1 MSETIKIKYIRDI
14 EPIQKINN
22 GDFID
27 LRCAERTVL
36 KAGDFRLIPLGI
48 AMQLPPGYEAIVV
61 PRSSTFR
68 RYGIIQSNSIGV
80 IDETYCGEEDEWC
93 FPAYATRQTIIE
105 KNDRICQFRI
115 QKHQP
120 DIEFEITETMT
131 GGSRG
136 GFGST
141 GAQ

>member
-14 EPIQKINN
+14 EPIQKINT

-61 PRSSTFR
+61 PRSSTFK
-68 RYGIIQSNSIGV
+68 RYGIIQANSIGV
-80 IDETYCGEEDEWC
+80 IDETYCGEKDEWC
-93 FPAYATRQTIIE
+93 FPAYATKQTIIE

-115 QKHQP
+115 QRHQP
-120 DIEFEITETMT
+120 DIDFEITETLT
-131 GGSRG
+131 GESRG

>member
-1 MSETIKIKYIRDI
+1 MSETIRIKYIRDI
-14 EPIQKINN
+14 EPIQKDKN

-68 RYGIIQSNSIGV
+68 RYGIIQANSIGV
-80 IDETYCGEEDEWC
+80 IDEAYCGEKDEWC

-120 DIEFEITETMT
+120 DIEFEITETLT
-131 GGSRG
+131 GESRG